1 MIFLNIMAASIA
13 FPYKLRCV
21 TKNNPY
27 KETEK
32 AIPHH
37 PDPLAP
43 EVGKVLYV
51 YRGYLYPRDP
61 GANVLGK

>member
-1 MIFLNIMAASIA
+1 MAASIA

-21 TKNNPY
+21 TKSNPY

-37 PDPLAP
+37 SDPLLP
-43 EVGKVLYV
+43 EVRNVLYV
-51 YRGYLYPRDP
+51 YKGCLYSGDP
-61 GANVLGK
+61 GANVLSK